1 MNTNSPLIGVPAHR
15 LDAQTSAALWS
26 RISTAHTRRVSRRRW
41 QRLGIGAALVVAVAS
56 AALIYPSHTL
66 REREHID
73 WQARAQALELQ
84 LAVLQSEHA
93 AVVSVGA
100 DDITSE
106 LDAVDQRL
114 RSAYESGPPSVDVS
128 PLWQRRSE
136 LLDTLLAARKQGL
149 ALTRI

>member
-1 MNTNSPLIGVPAHR
+1 MNTHSPLTGMPAPI
-15 LDAQTSAALWS
+15 LDEQASAALWS
-26 RISTAHTRRVSRRRW
+26 RIQSAHTQRVARRRW
-41 QRLGIGAALVVAVAS
+41 QRLGACAVLAVAVAS
-56 AALIYPSHTL
+56 VALVYPRHAQHEA
-66 REREHID
+66 ERID

-93 AVVSVGA
+93 AVAAVGT
-100 DDITSE
+100 DDVTSE

-114 RSAYESGPPSVDVS
+114 RSAYESGPPIEDVS

-149 ALTRI
+149 ALTHI